1 MDSPTGFYESEQGT
15 KWRQRGSSWKF
26 LGFARIGC
34 ESVAVFAWR
43 RRKQCAGRKRGQ
55 EGAESLRPAKE
66 RVLRHYPFRIGTNQ
80 LSGLRQID
88 SHEDDESMRN
98 AEEEKRRT
106 SSSLRCIVTKYHEQ
120 KNGKHPFL
128 TSLHTNER
136 PHTKER

>member
-120 KNGKHPFL
+120 KNGKRLFFI
-128 TSLHTNER
+128 SLHND
-136 PHTKER
+136 